1 MYEVTDPATFS
12 DLMLLLGMSQRSVA
26 VKAGVSQAFISQLL
40 RGSRTARPVTAWR
53 IAHALGVRVDELFVH
68 VKTGQASVEQQRDRL
83 SKKSDTLS
91 GCSRK

>member
-1 MYEVTDPATFS
+1 MYEVTDPETFS
-12 DLMLLLGMSQRSVA
+12 DLMFLLGMSQRRVA

-68 VKTGQASVEQQRDRL
+68 MKTGQAPLEQQRDRL
-83 SKKSDTLS
+83 PRKAGALS
-91 GCSRK
+91 GCSCK